1 MAGDEEAV
9 GGQKG
14 REDYVE
20 QQVQVEI
27 RPTHTHIHNI
37 SLVFFK
43 TFLTSPMN
51 NNSLQCNMSNP
62 KRMVSNNILFENEK
76 RLYKQE

>member
-27 RPTHTHIHNI
+27 RPTHTVYLSIYPWY
-37 SLVFFK
+37 SLKHF
-43 TFLTSPMN
+43 
-51 NNSLQCNMSNP
+51 
-62 KRMVSNNILFENEK
+62 
-76 RLYKQE
+76 